1 MKGLA
6 LVIAFLFASAA
17 SSWAV
22 ELPKGKVKI
31 KCQEGGKLMV
41 DVKNVTIESF
51 SNGTIVVQPFRGH
64 PFVILVRG
72 GQCVI
77 EQDRRHR

>member
-6 LVIAFLFASAA
+6 LVIAFVFASAA

-22 ELPKGKVKI
+22 ELPKGKVTV

-41 DVKNVTIESF
+41 NVKNVNILRF
-51 SNGTIVVQPFRGH
+51 SEGLMVVKPFRGH
-64 PFVILVRG
+64 PFVILVGG

-77 EQDRRHR
+77 IEEDKH